1 MKKILHPTF
10 LPLLVPL
17 AGILG
22 MALRLWTMGGGPDAA
37 GLYPRQPLPWILLWL
52 VTALT
57 VVGIYVLTRRLKNP
71 GRYSDNYPA
80 SSLGAAGCVAGGAS
94 ILYCSITTLTTANML
109 LPILSGWLGILAG
122 VCLLGTAVV
131 RFRGSKPT
139 FVLHLVPCL
148 YFALRIFDSCRH
160 WSNITQSGL
169 FIFQFL
175 ASVCIMLAT
184 YQMCCFD
191 VNLGNRR
198 SCLLWSLSGVYFCA
212 LSLPVGEDLW
222 FYGGMML
229 WLMTNLCA
237 VHPLK
242 SNRSITP
249 EAPVEC
255 ETVQVSETVQESEP
269 AAATTE
275 EPTVKTEE

>member
-1 MKKILHPTF
+1 MKKYLHPTF

-17 AGILG
+17 AAVLG

-37 GLYPRQPLPWILLWL
+37 GLYPRQLLPWILLWL

-57 VVGIYVLTRRLKNP
+57 VACIYVLTRRLKNP

-80 SSLGAAGCVAGGAS
+80 SILGAAGCAAGGAG
-94 ILYCSITTLTTANML
+94 ILYCAITALTAANLLLTT
-109 LPILSGWLGILAG
+109 LSGWLGIVAG
-122 VCLLGTAVV
+122 VCLVGTAVV
-131 RFRGSKPT
+131 RFKGTKPP

-148 YFALRIFDSCRH
+148 YFALRIFDCCRH
-160 WSNITQSGL
+160 WSNITQSGM

-175 ASVCIMLAT
+175 ASVCVMLAT

-198 SCLLWSLSGVYFCA
+198 SSLLWSLSGVYFCA
-212 LSLPVGEDLW
+212 LALPVGEDLW

-237 VHPLK
+237 VRPLK
-242 SNRSITP
+242 VNKPAAT
-249 EAPVEC
+249 EATAEAEAAPV
-255 ETVQVSETVQESEP
+255 
-269 AAATTE
+269 ATE
-275 EPTVKTEE
+275 EPVAEIEE

>member
-1 MKKILHPTF
+1 MKKYLHPTF

-17 AGILG
+17 AAVLG

-57 VVGIYVLTRRLKNP
+57 VACIYVLTRGLKNP
-71 GRYSDNYPA
+71 GRYCDNYPA
-80 SSLGAAGCVAGGAS
+80 SILGAAGCAAGGAG
-94 ILYCSITTLTTANML
+94 ILYCAITALTAANLLLTT
-109 LPILSGWLGILAG
+109 LSGWLGIVAG
-122 VCLLGTAVV
+122 VCLVGTAVV
-131 RFRGSKPT
+131 RFKGTKPP

-148 YFALRIFDSCRH
+148 YFALRIFDCCRH
-160 WSNITQSGL
+160 WSNITQSGM

-175 ASVCIMLAT
+175 ASVCVMLAT

-198 SCLLWSLSGVYFCA
+198 SSLLWSLSGVYFCA
-212 LSLPVGEDLW
+212 LALPVGEDLW

-237 VHPLK
+237 VRPLK
-242 SNRSITP
+242 VNKPAAT
-249 EAPVEC
+249 EATAEAEAAPV
-255 ETVQVSETVQESEP
+255 
-269 AAATTE
+269 ATE
-275 EPTVKTEE
+275 EPVAEIEE

>member
-1 MKKILHPTF
+1 
-10 LPLLVPL
+10 
-17 AGILG
+17 
-22 MALRLWTMGGGPDAA
+22 
-37 GLYPRQPLPWILLWL
+37 
-52 VTALT
+52 
-57 VVGIYVLTRRLKNP
+57 
-71 GRYSDNYPA
+71 
-80 SSLGAAGCVAGGAS
+80 
-94 ILYCSITTLTTANML
+94 
-109 LPILSGWLGILAG
+109 
-122 VCLLGTAVV
+122 
-131 RFRGSKPT
+131 
-139 FVLHLVPCL
+139 LVPCL

-255 ETVQVSETVQESEP
+255 ETVQVSEAVQESEP